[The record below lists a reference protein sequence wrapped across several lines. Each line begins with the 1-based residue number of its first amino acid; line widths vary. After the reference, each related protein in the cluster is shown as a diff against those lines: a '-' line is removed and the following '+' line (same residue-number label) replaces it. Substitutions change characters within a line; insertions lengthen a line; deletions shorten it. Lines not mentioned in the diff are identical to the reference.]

1 MTFDLSMPPQKF
13 LSYVADWEK
22 QQSKRHHFK
31 KIDSIERTV
40 VWILWRVALERLL
53 LGTFLLRCE
62 CQILLRSPVVLQWM
76 LLSHS
81 LRDQP
86 ARISSCFVHE
96 GLTGFFWCPHM
107 KARDWALFS
116 LPVRTVHH
124 TTETHLC
131 LGLSLIARSRLCL
144 ETPSHLAGGFQHLGL
159 EGIQTSNL
167 Q

>member
-31 KIDSIERTV
+31 EIDSIERTV
-40 VWILWRVALERLL
+40 VWILWRVALRRLL

-62 CQILLRSPVVLQWM
+62 CQILLRSPVVLQWT

-96 GLTGFFWCPHM
+96 GLIYWLVVFFLLLLSSHESEKMSSVLSSCKDRPLRH
-107 KARDWALFS
+107 RDPPW
-116 LPVRTVHH
+116 
-124 TTETHLC
+124 
-131 LGLSLIARSRLCL
+131 LGLRARSRLCL
-144 ETPSHLAGGFQHLGL
+144 
-159 EGIQTSNL
+159 
-167 Q
+167 